1 MSDIYNSKKINIHKK
16 NGQYEIVIQD
26 HKFIHSYIGSIL
38 NGLNIISDTTVDN
51 KRTIK
56 IKAHSIETLPKLLK
70 MKKDKL
76 SYLHLK
82 NMFIDISEQI
92 KSLKNDDKGILFF
105 DIKDIIIINND
116 DVRYDSKFIF
126 INMEKFINLNHHN
139 DFDIITPFKTK
150 KKTKHFYSP
159 ELLKIK
165 KIPSNVPYNSCY
177 YSFGLFISFCLQPF
191 KKDCEYN
198 IECIKKHLES
208 ISKSKVYWAILRT
221 LQKNPNDRYLL
232 FI

>member
-1 MSDIYNSKKINIHKK
+1 MPDIYNSKKINISKK
-16 NGQYEIVIQD
+16 NDLYKIEIKD
-26 HKFIHSYIGSIL
+26 HNFIHSYVNSIL
-38 NGLNIISDTTVDN
+38 NGLNIVSDTTIDN

-56 IKAHSIETLPKLLK
+56 IKAHSIETLPQLLK
-70 MKKDKL
+70 IKKNKL
-76 SYLHLK
+76 SYLHLQ
-82 NMFIDISEQI
+82 NMFIHIGDQI

-105 DIKDIIIINND
+105 DTKDIIIINND
-116 DVRYDSKFIF
+116 DNRYDSKFIF

-139 DFDIITPFKTK
+139 DFDIISPFNSNKSK
-150 KKTKHFYSP
+150 QFYSP

-165 KIPSNVPYNSCY
+165 KIPSNVSYNSCY
-177 YSFGLFISFCLQPF
+177 YSFGMFISFCLQPF
-191 KKDCEYN
+191 MKECELN
-198 IECIKKHLES
+198 IEYIKKHLES